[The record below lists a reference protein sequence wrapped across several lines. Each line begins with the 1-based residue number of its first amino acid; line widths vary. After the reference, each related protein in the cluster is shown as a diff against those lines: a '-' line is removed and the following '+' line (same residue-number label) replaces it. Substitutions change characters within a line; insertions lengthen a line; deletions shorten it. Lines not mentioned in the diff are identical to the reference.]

1 MLLIFYNLSRCFVV
15 ASTVFLVVSCSPSN
29 EYQKE
34 KILNNQHRFV
44 VVGCDV
50 QYNGKQLK
58 FGEPI
63 QNWINVLGSNYR
75 ESEASGRYVWDKIG
89 IYVNTDWDV
98 ENVISLNFVFDNTPS
113 YFFTLS
119 ELEADLEKYKKNE
132 KLQQVKVTEEQISML
147 KYLMSNTPKFNF
159 KDSLL
164 VDGVL
169 LDGNV
174 DFEEIKNQRWEYY
187 KANKKN
193 YDQLGI
199 GFHTFNQ
206 SYTPERWEYNIPK
219 CPNGR
224 DFSAIFLMMEPGKAA
239 TLTFG
244 S

>member
-1 MLLIFYNLSRCFVV
+1 MGFVQKFLALFVSPLCFLLLLCACTENAESVKKKAL
-15 ASTVFLVVSCSPSN
+15 N
-29 EYQKE
+29 EEHKFT
-34 KILNNQHRFV
+34 IT
-44 VVGCDV
+44 GCEIR
-50 QYNGKQLK
+50 YNGKTL
-58 FGEPI
+58 EPGKPLSE
-63 QNWINVLGSNYR
+63 WIAILGTNYR
-75 ESEASGRYVWDKIG
+75 QGGAGRRYVWDDIG
-89 IYVNTDWDV
+89 IYVNTDWSSDK
-98 ENVISLNFVFDNTPS
+98 VISLNIVFDNSTTS
-113 YFFTLS
+113 YFTLE
-119 ELEADLEKYKKNE
+119 ELQALLEKHRRNNDKEHEEVVKRQIESE
-132 KLQQVKVTEEQISML
+132 KHLI
-147 KYLMSNTPKFNF
+147 SNTSKFNF

-169 LDGNV
+169 IDGNV

-187 KANKKN
+187 KANKKT